1 VVSRWEVVD
10 RGVLQAMWEEL
21 VGKVLYAVINS
32 LSDNH
37 DYLKTLYRMYYD
49 NTGNDRFT

>member
-1 VVSRWEVVD
+1 MVSRWEVVD

-21 VGKVLYAVINS
+21 VGKVLYTVINS

-37 DYLKTLYRMYYD
+37 DYLKTLYYEWWMD
-49 NTGNDRFT
+49 VWGSK